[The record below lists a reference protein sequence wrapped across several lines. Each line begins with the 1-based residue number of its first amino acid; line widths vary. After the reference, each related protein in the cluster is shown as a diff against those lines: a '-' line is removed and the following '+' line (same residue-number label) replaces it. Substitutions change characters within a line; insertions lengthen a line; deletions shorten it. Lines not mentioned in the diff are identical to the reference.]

1 MQQETQGVMCF
12 LKTDGK
18 FEDTSRDLTAVQASY
33 AETVL
38 ELQKTRD
45 LLLLQHRLNADLQV
59 HTVAVKINHNSG
71 IYCSECLFSLYIIQN
86 IIRYTYSIFFYRAR

>member
-59 HTVAVKINHNSG
+59 HTVVCTSSYAVVVVMSLFTLHNPKHHP
-71 IYCSECLFSLYIIQN
+71 LLTVFSFIE
-86 IIRYTYSIFFYRAR
+86 

>member
-1 MQQETQGVMCF
+1 MMCF
-12 LKTDGK
+12 LKTDEK
-18 FEDTSRDLTAVQASY
+18 IEETSRDLTAVQASY

-59 HTVAVKINHNSG
+59 HTH
-71 IYCSECLFSLYIIQN
+71 LL
-86 IIRYTYSIFFYRAR
+86 

>member
-1 MQQETQGVMCF
+1 MQQETQGVMSF

-18 FEDTSRDLTAVQASY
+18 LEDTSRDLTAVQASY

-45 LLLLQHRLNADLQV
+45 LLLLQYRLNADVQV
-59 HTVAVKINHNSG
+59 HTLAVRI
-71 IYCSECLFSLYIIQN
+71 
-86 IIRYTYSIFFYRAR
+86 

>member
-1 MQQETQGVMCF
+1 MSF

-18 FEDTSRDLTAVQASY
+18 LEDTSMDLTAVQASY

-45 LLLLQHRLNADLQV
+45 LLLMQHRLNADLQV
-59 HTVAVKINHNSG
+59 HTLAVRI
-71 IYCSECLFSLYIIQN
+71 
-86 IIRYTYSIFFYRAR
+86 

>member
-18 FEDTSRDLTAVQASY
+18 FEDTTRDLNAVQASY

-45 LLLLQHRLNADLQV
+45 LLLIQHRLNADLQV
-59 HTVAVKINHNSG
+59 HTVAVKIHHNVN
-71 IYCSECLFSLYIIQN
+71 QN
-86 IIRYTYSIFFYRAR
+86 ITFT